1 MVSVEPNLSVDLG
14 FGVEKKKKLEGGDL
28 IFHLDETLT
37 LTLKGKGWRRGGTYL
52 GFLAS
57 VDTAAS
63 PGRREGATGGRG
75 LVAACTLPG
84 LGAGHRS
91 KTTRRRRAHPRVNA
105 CASEGTYGCAADLIP
120 PAALRVAV
128 VAALL
133 RAERGR
139 GKGMRLGFGG
149 RAPSRHFDQPRRMLS
164 RRFEM
169 DSCERT
175 GPDSAQA
182 GK

>member
-1 MVSVEPNLSVDLG
+1 MVSVEPNLGIDLG
-14 FGVEKKKKLEGGDL
+14 FGVEKKKKLEGGDS
-28 IFHLDETLT
+28 IFDLDETLT

-120 PAALRVAV
+120 PAALRVAA
-128 VAALL
+128 VATLL

-149 RAPSRHFDQPRRMLS
+149 ERRPRGFVPLRSSPRRRS
-164 RRFEM
+164 PSNGGE
-169 DSCERT
+169 
-175 GPDSAQA
+175 
-182 GK
+182 